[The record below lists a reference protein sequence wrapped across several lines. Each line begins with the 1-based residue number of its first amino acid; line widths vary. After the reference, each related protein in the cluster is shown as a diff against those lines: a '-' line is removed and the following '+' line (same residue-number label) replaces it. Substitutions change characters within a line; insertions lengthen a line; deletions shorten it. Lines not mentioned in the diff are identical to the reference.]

1 LRFKKRISP
10 HSLRHSY
17 ATHLIEAGV
26 NLLDVQHILSHQS
39 VLTTLRYT
47 HLTSHSTDS
56 AIERINTLMSSIVIE
71 WGKVK

>member
-1 LRFKKRISP
+1 MWFKKRITP

-26 NLLDVQHILSHQS
+26 DLLDVQKILGHQS

-47 HLTSHSTDS
+47 HLTEQRQLTSQ
-56 AIERINTLMSSIVIE
+56 ARINQLIGQIRIRWSN
-71 WGKVK
+71 VK

>member
-1 LRFKKRISP
+1 MWFKKRITP

-26 NLLDVQHILSHQS
+26 DLLEVQKILGHQS

-47 HLTSHSTDS
+47 HLTEQRQLASLG
-56 AIERINTLMSSIVIE
+56 RINQLIGQIRIR
-71 WGKVK
+71 WGNVK